1 MVARYGNFVT
11 YDPPLTPLT
20 VLLWVLPVVAI
31 GIGGWVIY
39 ARSRRRVRV
48 VPDAFPEQS
57 VPEGKRAGYIVY
69 LPGIVVALIVAGVS
83 YYQTGNYQQVK
94 IWQQATAQAPAL
106 LDRALIRK
114 PIRSTKKRCRAL
126 RWGCVL
132 NCKKSGRYRRLDYVG
147 PRWHGAG

>member
-48 VPDAFPEQS
+48 VPEAFPEQS
-57 VPEGKRAGYIVY
+57 VQEGKRAGYIVY

-106 LDRALIRK
+106 LDRALDQ
-114 PIRSTKKRCRAL
+114 PIRSTKKRCRVL